1 MFSEFTQRRHN
12 SCPMRVMREELVRS
26 VDWICMFLDE
36 LAGEYEFLTDQKRY
50 EKIVAIHKAARFGAG
65 WGQDFSY
72 LVANSNRIPVR
83 ELILLQGTI
92 AVPYNDLNEIEVFRY
107 DDGEYVF
114 PEYVKAKRIMSHS
127 VDRRL
132 GHDESEVHRAA
143 IIALLQ
149 AFWDIVL
156 LSLRL
161 INQYELNKRFD
172 SQLMKRLFANNEVL
186 AFLESYELSL
196 KDIINFVAQKD
207 KAILEV
213 KLRQQEYDQSQNDR
227 DNGVGKKCSEELT
240 AFSDFILQLEK
251 EGNHRRNIFLAIAAY
266 DYLKTENKVTSEKLW
281 NWMEINLSKAPYM
294 ASYCDTPI
302 EIHFISGVIKHKGL
316 VQGKND
322 NSQIAEKTFRK
333 VYYKDVHPL
342 ARKIKKFLQEKNI
355 GNIPSIL

>member
-1 MFSEFTQRRHN
+1 
-12 SCPMRVMREELVRS
+12 MRVMREEFVRA
-26 VDWICMFLDE
+26 VDWICMYLDQ
-36 LAGEYEFLTDQKRY
+36 LTGGHEFLTDEERY

-83 ELILLQGTI
+83 GLIQLQGVV
-92 AVPYNDLNEIEVFRY
+92 AVPYKDLSDIEVFRY
-107 DDGEYVF
+107 AEDEYVF
-114 PEYVKAKRIMSHS
+114 PEYVMAKRIMSHS

-149 AFWDIVL
+149 AFWDIIL

-161 INQYELNKRFD
+161 IHQYELNKRFD
-172 SQLMKRLFANNEVL
+172 LQLMKRLFANNEVL
-186 AFLESYELSL
+186 AFLESYELPL
-196 KDIINFVAQKD
+196 KDIVNFVAQKD

-213 KLRQQEYDQSQNDR
+213 KLRQQEYDQLQHDS
-227 DNGVGKKCSEELT
+227 DNRVGKKRSEELT

-316 VQGKND
+316 VQGKKD
-322 NSQIAEKTFRK
+322 SQIAENTFRK